1 MKVFVAGATGV
12 LGRALVPLLLERGHA
27 VVALARSPEKAA
39 RLADLGAEPAPGDLL
54 DPALPLARLL
64 EGCQAAVHAATAI
77 PADPA
82 APGAWEATA
91 RLRTEGTRRLLEA
104 AGEAGVR
111 RYLQQGIA
119 LAYAD
124 GGERQLDESA
134 PLDDSPAR
142 AAIVAPVLEME
153 ALVRRA
159 RLEWCLLRAGRFVGR
174 GTFQEALVDRI
185 RAGTETVP
193 GQGRSFTPLVHA
205 EDVAQA
211 FALALERA
219 PAGSVYNVAAEPLR
233 LGEYLDRLAA
243 AVRAPP
249 PRRDPDRPEPPSL
262 RVSSAAVREALGWA
276 PLRLLV
282 PPWGIA
288 LA

>member
-27 VVALARSPEKAA
+27 VVALARSPQKAA
-39 RLADLGAEPAPGDLL
+39 RLAELGAEPVQGDLL
-54 DPALPLARLL
+54 DPSTPLARLVD
-64 EGCQAAVHAATAI
+64 GCQAAVHAATAI
-77 PADPA
+77 PPDPA
-82 APGAWEATA
+82 APGAWDLTA

-104 AGEAGVR
+104 ARQAGAG

-119 LAYAD
+119 LAYAS
-124 GGERQLDESA
+124 GGEGDLDESA
-134 PLDDSPAR
+134 PLDASAGR
-142 AAIVAPVLEME
+142 AAVCGPVREME
-153 ALVRRA
+153 ALVRA
-159 RLEWCLLRAGRFVGR
+159 APLEWCLLRAGLFVGP
-174 GTFQEALVDRI
+174 GTSQEKLVERI
-185 RAGTETVP
+185 RAGTESVP
-193 GQGRSFTPLVHA
+193 GDGRAFVSLVHF

-219 PAGSVYNVAAEPLR
+219 PPGSVYNVAAEPLR

-249 PRRDPDRPEPPSL
+249 PRRDPSRPAPLSL
-262 RVSSAAVREALGWA
+262 RVSSRAAREALGWR
-276 PLRLLV
+276 PLRLLF

>member
-1 MKVFVAGATGV
+1 MRVFVAGATGV

-39 RLADLGAEPAPGDLL
+39 SLAALGAEPARGDLL

-64 EGCQAAVHAATAI
+64 AGCRAAVHAATAI
-77 PADPA
+77 PPDPA
-82 APGAWEATA
+82 APGAWDATA

-104 AGEAGVR
+104 AREAGAE

-124 GGERQLDESA
+124 GGERELDESA
-134 PLDDSPAR
+134 PLDASPRR
-142 AAIVAPVLEME
+142 AAVCAPVREME

-159 RLEWCLLRAGRFVGR
+159 PLQWCLLRAGLFVGA
-174 GTFQEALVDRI
+174 GTSQEALADRV
-185 RAGTETVP
+185 RAGAESVP
-193 GQGRSFTPLVHA
+193 GDGRAFAPLAHV

-219 PAGSVYNVAAEPLR
+219 PPGSVYNVAAEPLR
-233 LGEYLDRLAA
+233 VGEYLDRLAA
-243 AVRAPP
+243 ALRAPA
-249 PRRDPDRPEPPSL
+249 PRRDPSRPAPPSL
-262 RVSSAAVREALGWA
+262 RVSSRAAREALGWR
-276 PLRLLV
+276 PVRLLL